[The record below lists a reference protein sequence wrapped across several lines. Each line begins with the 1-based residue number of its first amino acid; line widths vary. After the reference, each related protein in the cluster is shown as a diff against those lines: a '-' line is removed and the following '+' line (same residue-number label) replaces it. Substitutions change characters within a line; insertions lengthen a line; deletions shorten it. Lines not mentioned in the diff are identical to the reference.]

1 MIIRFNGRR
10 FLRAFVPF
18 FILVAISL
26 VVNFDKWLHASAWT
40 LWTMGIFFAF
50 LLFGC
55 LVMPRRYF
63 LELQPEGLTIQY
75 LTSKKSYAW
84 SELRDFRVIKQS
96 INHVPVGSVVGFNL
110 TEDSPHRTK
119 LIKLANASRRI
130 QMLGKRGYDVSI
142 YAVFNLSAY
151 ELASLL
157 NEWQGRYGNY

>member
-1 MIIRFNGRR
+1 M
-10 FLRAFVPF
+10 
-18 FILVAISL
+18 
-26 VVNFDKWLHASAWT
+26 
-40 LWTMGIFFAF
+40 
-50 LLFGC
+50 
-55 LVMPRRYF
+55 
-63 LELQPEGLTIQY
+63 
-75 LTSKKSYAW
+75 
-84 SELRDFRVIKQS
+84 IKQS